1 MRPLVFAGFVLVA
14 GCSSPAEDTSVQ
26 VDQVTFNPGC
36 GVKPEA
42 DCSFGFVM
50 SYVKNHADVETS
62 VTHVTD
68 NDARTVDI
76 TVSAA
81 PSSQGHAPEAAH
93 ADADLGLLDV
103 KVGQTY
109 GVTVFD
115 AKHAVLWSGSVDT
128 IYHL

>member
-1 MRPLVFAGFVLVA
+1 MTRAAIFAGFLLVV

-36 GVKPEA
+36 GVKPET

-50 SYVKNHADVETS
+50 TYVQSAADAQTV

-76 TVSAA
+76 TI
-81 PSSQGHAPEAAH
+81 SSSSRGHEPQAAH

-109 GVTVFD
+109 AVTVYD
-115 AKHAVLWSGSVDT
+115 AKHAVLWSGKVDT
-128 IYHL
+128 LYHL